1 MDISVQHK
9 LRKKLH
15 DVYAMEP
22 NNLGPDWMTWM
33 YKRVSS
39 PLKSM
44 PFFIII
50 PVSGLI
56 AVTAY
61 VILGRFAIALVSLLQ
76 HGF

>member
-9 LRKKLH
+9 LRKKFH
-15 DVYAMEP
+15 DVYVMEP
-22 NNLGPDWMTWM
+22 NNLGPDWMTKS
-33 YKRVSS
+33 YKLITS

-50 PVSGLI
+50 PVSG
-56 AVTAY
+56 
-61 VILGRFAIALVSLLQ
+61 VISVASYILLGRLAISLVSLLQ